1 MDKNF
6 WNPLEKYEEFGKD
19 EKYNNRL

>member
-6 WNPLEKYEEFGKD
+6 WNPLEKYEVFGKD